1 MNKKRLGAFSL
12 ASVIILSGT
21 VYSKETIKGLI
32 SEKPETYVESIS
44 TIRKTV
50 NYSKDINTNTIS
62 EDSKYFEDSEEKTE
76 YIAILENSKVEK
88 NTVSVNYVNN
98 KKEENENKVQEI
110 KVQAKEVKD
119 DVELSSVSKEE
130 VKTENV
136 VEDSKKVEESKPE
149 EKLESEVPVVSGNT
163 LSDTDKE
170 IVAPTIE
177 TDESKIIELP
187 VKGYVTKNL
196 NVRSSA
202 VIDKNNIVGV
212 LSVGSE
218 VSGTES
224 NGWVKITHEGKTAYI
239 SHDYISNKKVKVED
253 KQNEINEE
261 PKVEEPKTQKPEVK
275 EPIKTI
281 EGWLT
286 SNLNLREGQGTDT
299 KVLTV
304 IPKGTKVSGTES
316 NGWVKVNYNSLTGY
330 VAKSY
335 ISDKEIKVEEVKP
348 EEPKQEE
355 NNNKDNVSTNSSINS
370 IVNDAYK
377 FLGYRYVYASAD
389 PSVGFDCSGL
399 VYYLY
404 RTHAGVTLN
413 RSSRDQASNGYNVSR
428 DNLKAGDLLFFSTF
442 GGNRITHVGLY
453 VGDGKMIHASTP
465 SEGVI
470 ITDINTNYYVNNF
483 ITARR
488 ILD

>member
-62 EDSKYFEDSEEKTE
+62 EDSKDFEDSEEKTE
-76 YIAILENSKVEK
+76 YIVSLENSKVEK

-98 KKEENENKVQEI
+98 KEENENKVQEI

-218 VSGTES
+218 VSGIES

-286 SNLNLREGQGTDT
+286 SNLNLRECQGTDT

-316 NGWVKVNYNSLTGY
+316 NGWVKVNYKSLTGY

-355 NNNKDNVSTNSSINS
+355 NTSKDNVSTNSSINS

-413 RSSRDQASNGYNVSR
+413 RTSRDQASNGYNVNR

-453 VGDGKMIHASTP
+453 VGNGKMIHASTP